1 MLVYYILSR
10 GHHPFG
16 KGARCESNILDG
28 KYSLEHL
35 EDDVA
40 KDLVE
45 WMINEDVKERP
56 KVEEALAHPF
66 FWTDEKRVEY
76 LQKLGNVKEVQYYL
90 SPDEEL
96 LHAIEIMAM
105 GKTFSEWKTKLPA
118 EIVHKVDGKKKP
130 YPENLLGLLRFIRNL
145 YEHYSDD
152 AEKVNLMT
160 IFPDLF
166 GNAFKFAKVRGWNST
181 PSLRKWLRSVPVL

>member
-1 MLVYYILSR
+1 MLVYYILSG

-16 KGARCESNILDG
+16 KGAHCEINILDG

-45 WMINEDVKERP
+45 WMINED
-56 KVEEALAHPF
+56 L
-66 FWTDEKRVEY
+66 
-76 LQKLGNVKEVQYYL
+76 
-90 SPDEEL
+90 PDE
-96 LHAIEIMAM
+96 
-105 GKTFSEWKTKLPA
+105 
-118 EIVHKVDGKKKP
+118 IVQKVDSKKKP

-152 AEKVNLMT
+152 AEKTNLMT

-166 GNAFKFAKVRGWNST
+166 GNAFKFAKVRGWHTT
-181 PSLRKWLRSVPVL
+181 PSLRKWLRSAPVI